1 MNIFRLS
8 RKNRALY
15 GHKVLLAD
23 RVTFPS
29 DTMPTLSGNEVIDGK
44 CDEQNW
50 IEAITTVPRIFTGL
64 DICAIMRM

>member
-8 RKNRALY
+8 KKNRALY

-29 DTMPTLSGNEVIDGK
+29 DTMPTLSGKD
-44 CDEQNW
+44 
-50 IEAITTVPRIFTGL
+50 R
-64 DICAIMRM
+64 